1 MSESSKVIIDDKEFN
16 LDNFTDEQKY
26 FVSQLSDI
34 HTKRNQLD
42 FQIAQLNAAHQTFT
56 AVLKQSVEEPQN
68 AGSTDTQT

>member
-1 MSESSKVIIDDKEFN
+1 MNESSKVVIDDKEFS

-34 HTKRNQLD
+34 HTKRSQLE

-56 AVLKQSVEEPQN
+56 AVLKQSVEEPQDV
-68 AGSTDTQT
+68 GSTGT

>member
-56 AVLKQSVEEPQN
+56 TILKQSVEEPQDV
-68 AGSTDTQT
+68 GSTDTQT